1 MNTCPKDGNTGQV
14 MIESNEKDP
23 LCAQANIKLLL
34 MMRFFLVEA
43 PPVLTLEIRLGNLCN
58 AQEPYD
64 FKFNDLNEI
73 LGKCCSIL

>member
-1 MNTCPKDGNTGQV
+1 

-58 AQEPYD
+58 LQEPYD

-73 LGKCCSIL
+73 LGKF